1 MTRQCH
7 EVPVK
12 ARMIYLKVLRDKF
25 RGQTVGDVKWNMNDV
40 VCTYVIFEYNY
51 PRVFSGTSRVRFSIY
66 NSENSTKV
74 CFADGGET

>member
-1 MTRQCH
+1 MTRQFH

-25 RGQTVGDVKWNMNDV
+25 RGQTVGEVKWNMDDV

-51 PRVFSGTSRVRFSIY
+51 PRVFSGSSRVRFSIY